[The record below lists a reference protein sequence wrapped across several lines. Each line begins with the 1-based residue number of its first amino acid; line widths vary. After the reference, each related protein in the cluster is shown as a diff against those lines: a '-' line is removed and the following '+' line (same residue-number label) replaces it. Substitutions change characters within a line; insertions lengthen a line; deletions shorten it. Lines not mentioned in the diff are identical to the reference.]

1 MLQYTTHPLIDV
13 GVATITAFADKED
26 PANLTEADLRTIADF
41 MAREYPKSPYKS
53 FLSIAFTS
61 NAWFIQDAYN
71 PDNKPNLTEEKRQEI
86 LQTRNKWASHHL
98 NQWGQDM
105 ERNPL
110 ERDVFT
116 GAPAVAVELSGK
128 LPPGRAGRAQV
139 PLLSGDESINFYA
152 NGSPGL
158 AVSGET
164 MLGLQALPLG
174 CAKCGGKLLLVHSDN
189 PEIMLHYAREFLRV
203 NRRDAQLA
211 QEAGSKEMP
220 GREYSQRTLLLTT
233 LLSAKRL
240 QRDAQE
246 EGSHFSI
253 TAYHFSNSGQGPGLG
268 IYYLPF
274 QAINF
279 LRDMAKAEYSQRW
292 NAIVARAWEREL
304 SKKKKK
310 SSDKPF
316 LPKRNWLYEDLFDL
330 DQIDK
335 AKQFVRTYFLRV
347 ALRRVRD
354 EFDPRGDYAM
364 KSEVELLSWKITA
377 IFVRRIM
384 NMEPTRIEQIRNFAD
399 QLADYVN
406 AQNDRRFFR
415 EFYTTQRYDYLRAAL
430 IKANVAHVKR
440 GNAPFVTFDPYLEVF
455 EVGDEVERPD
465 WKFARDLVLIRMV
478 EQLYTLGWLGNNPD
492 VLPDPEPSETESTE
506 S

>member
-1 MLQYTTHPLIDV
+1 MLQYTNHPLIDI
-13 GVATITAFADKED
+13 GVATVTAFADKED
-26 PANLTEADLRTIADF
+26 PADLTEADLSVIADF

-98 NQWGQDM
+98 NQWRQDAM
-105 ERNPL
+105 RHPL
-110 ERDVFT
+110 ESDVFT
-116 GAPAVAVELSGK
+116 GKPAMAVELSGK

-152 NGSPGL
+152 NGLPGL

-164 MLGLQALPLG
+164 MLCLQALPLG

-211 QEAGSKEMP
+211 QAEGSKEMP

-233 LLSAKRL
+233 LLGAKRL
-240 QRDAQE
+240 QSEAKE
-246 EGSHFSI
+246 EGGHFSI
-253 TAYHFSNSGQGPGLG
+253 TAYHFSNSGQGPGLS
-268 IYYLPF
+268 IYHLPF
-274 QAINF
+274 QAIDF
-279 LRDMAKAEYSQRW
+279 LRDMRKAEYSQRW

-304 SKKKKK
+304 NKKKKK
-310 SSDKPF
+310 PSDKPF
-316 LPKRNWLYEDLFDL
+316 QPKRNWLYEDLFDL

-354 EFDPRGDYAM
+354 EFDPRGDYSV
-364 KSEVELLSWKITA
+364 KNEVDLLSWKITA
-377 IFVRRIM
+377 LFLRRIL

-399 QLADYVN
+399 QLATYVN

-415 EFYTTQRYDYLRAAL
+415 EFYTTQRYDYLRAVL

-478 EQLYTLGWLGNNPD
+478 ERLYDLGWLGKNPD
-492 VLPDPEPSETESTE
+492 ALPDPELTETESN
-506 S
+506 